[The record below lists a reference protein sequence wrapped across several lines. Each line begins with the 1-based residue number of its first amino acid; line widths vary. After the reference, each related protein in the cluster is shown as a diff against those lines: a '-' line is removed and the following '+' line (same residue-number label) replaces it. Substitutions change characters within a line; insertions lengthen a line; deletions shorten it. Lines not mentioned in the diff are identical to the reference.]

1 MVASPVPGASLPHAT
16 YKVLFED
23 PALLVVDKGHGL
35 LTVPG
40 IGPEKA
46 DCLLSR
52 LRADGYAEVEHAPHR
67 LDRDTSGIVV
77 LGRTPAAH
85 RSLAYQ
91 FQERLASKLYEALV
105 LGWPDADFG
114 EVDAPIGKAP
124 GADGGHARM
133 RILPDGRPSVT
144 RWEVAAA
151 LPSGRC
157 RVRLAPETGRRHQLR
172 MHMLALGC
180 PLVGDALYGQA
191 GSGRMHLH
199 AAELS
204 FDHPTTGERVT
215 FSSEPPFALAD
226 DDAAPPPPHPP
237 RVPTLRALCESQLAS
252 TFAALRDVEADVAAQ
267 RSELSARKDALLVE
281 LGEVSESLEALY
293 VSHANLRA
301 TREGRGDGVRDALG
315 AAAEEV
321 LRRVEPPD

>member
-1 MVASPVPGASLPHAT
+1 MLRSLVGSEMCIRDR

-23 PALLVVDKGHGL
+23 PSLLVVDKGHGL

-52 LRADGYAEVEHAPHR
+52 LRADGYDEVEHAPHR

-91 FQERLASKLYEALV
+91 FQERLASKLYVALV
-105 LGWPDADFG
+105 LGWPAADFG

-124 GADGGHARM
+124 GADGHARM

-180 PLVGDALYGQA
+180 PLVGDALYGEAASDNFGTSVALNEDGSIVAA
-191 GSGRMHLH
+191 G
-199 AAELS
+199 AELN
-204 FDHPTTGERVT
+204 
-215 FSSEPPFALAD
+215 
-226 DDAAPPPPHPP
+226 DAGGTSAKPC
-237 RVPTLRALCESQLAS
+237 VP
-252 TFAALRDVEADVAAQ
+252 VP
-267 RSELSARKDALLVE
+267 AR
-281 LGEVSESLEALY
+281 
-293 VSHANLRA
+293 R
-301 TREGRGDGVRDALG
+301 T
-315 AAAEEV
+315 
-321 LRRVEPPD
+321 

>member
-23 PALLVVDKGHGL
+23 PSLLVVDKGHGL

-52 LRADGYAEVEHAPHR
+52 LRADGYADVEHAPHR

-91 FQERLASKLYEALV
+91 FQERLASKLYVALV

-144 RWEVAAA
+144 RWEVA
-151 LPSGRC
+151 GR
-157 RVRLAPETGRRHQLR
+157 RRRQDDGAPYARLALRPVTGRAHQLR
-172 MHMLALGC
+172 LHCAHLGH
-180 PLVGDALYGQA
+180 PILGDALHGD
-191 GSGRMHLH
+191 GPEWPHLRLCLH
-199 AAELS
+199 ASALN
-204 FDHPTTGERVT
+204 FTHPTSDAPMAVT
-215 FSSEPPFALAD
+215 SQTPF
-226 DDAAPPPPHPP
+226 
-237 RVPTLRALCESQLAS
+237 
-252 TFAALRDVEADVAAQ
+252 
-267 RSELSARKDALLVE
+267 
-281 LGEVSESLEALY
+281 
-293 VSHANLRA
+293 
-301 TREGRGDGVRDALG
+301 
-315 AAAEEV
+315 
-321 LRRVEPPD
+321 